1 MAMREIEVLGPDT
14 WRDFV
19 ASPMAVLLIGKSTC
33 DACTQW
39 SEELN
44 RYLGQEDAGYA
55 DVRFGKLLLDQR
67 GLIEF
72 KKEMEWLKEVSVLP
86 FTVIFKDGE
95 KVKDFAGGGI
105 ERLTNRL
112 ERVSG

>member
-1 MAMREIEVLGPDT
+1 MRELEILGPDT

-19 ASPMAVLLIGKSTC
+19 AAPLAVLVIGKSTC

-39 SEELN
+39 SGELEEFLSSD
-44 RYLGQEDAGYA
+44 DAGHA

-72 KKEMEWLKEVSVLP
+72 KKEMEWLKDVTVLP

-95 KVKDFAGGGI
+95 KVKDFAGSGI

-112 ERVSG
+112 ERVTA

>member
-1 MAMREIEVLGPDT
+1 MRELEVLGPDN

-19 ASPMAVLLIGKSTC
+19 AAPLAVLVIGKSTC
-33 DACTQW
+33 EACTQW
-39 SEELN
+39 SDELTE
-44 RYLGQEDAGYA
+44 YLTREDTGHD

-72 KKEMEWLKEVSVLP
+72 KKEMEWLKDVTVLP

-95 KVKDFAGGGI
+95 KVKDFAGSGI
-105 ERLTNRL
+105 ERMTNRL
-112 ERVSG
+112 ERVSA